1 VYCEILAEGD
11 RNKLAEITDKISVI
25 INLNVEKS
33 KNLSQM
39 ELDNAIEEYSE
50 TLNRGQR
57 K

>member
-1 VYCEILAEGD
+1 MG
-11 RNKLAEITDKISVI
+11 KLSII

-33 KNLSQM
+33 KDLSQM